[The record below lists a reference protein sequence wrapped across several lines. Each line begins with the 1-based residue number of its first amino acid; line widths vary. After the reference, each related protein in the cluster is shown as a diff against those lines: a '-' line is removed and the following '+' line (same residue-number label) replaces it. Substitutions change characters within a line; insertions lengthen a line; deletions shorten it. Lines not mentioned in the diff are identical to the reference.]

1 MEKDKEDFNLC
12 YGGKM
17 KRILIFVVETQEDG
31 KTIREFLKKCAI
43 FSEKEIRALKFRENG
58 ICVNGE
64 RKRVTYVLKK
74 GETLELSIEEEEKG
88 SHQMVRL
95 DCALDVLYEDQDI
108 FVVNKPA
115 GILVHPVGGHY
126 EDTLSNMAAA
136 YFEKKGEHVVI
147 RPVGRLD
154 KDTSG
159 AVLFAKNRIAAARLS
174 APGSGFEK
182 EYFALVQGTFPAEQQ
197 SGEIHTPL
205 SQCPGHPLKM
215 CPDFVHGKEAHTFY
229 EVVRAYP
236 RDCTLLKVRITTGR
250 THQIRVHMASIGH
263 PLLGDVLYGKAPAP
277 KDQFQRTALHAAKL
291 SFSHPVNQKDL
302 EIIAPF
308 PEDFQNFFM

>member
-1 MEKDKEDFNLC
+1 
-12 YGGKM
+12 M

-205 SQCPGHPLKM
+205 SQCPGRPLKM

-229 EVVRAYP
+229 GGARVSSGLHTAESPDYHRAYP
-236 RDCTLLKVRITTGR
+236 PDSR
-250 THQIRVHMASIGH
+250 A
-263 PLLGDVLYGKAPAP
+263 YGFHWTSAPW
-277 KDQFQRTALHAAKL
+277 RRALWKSTSAKRPISAHGLACREAKL
-291 SFSHPVNQKDL
+291 FTSSESEGSRNNRSVSGRFSEFFHVNFK
-302 EIIAPF
+302 
-308 PEDFQNFFM
+308 